1 MILPKLLPKNY
12 VPCPVAHNSVARNL
26 NKQSVLRLKR
36 NPFYKSE
43 ELSTECAQLVCRGGN
58 QA

>member
-26 NKQSVLRLKR
+26 NKQSVLRLNR
-36 NPFYKSE
+36 NPFYKKRG
-43 ELSTECAQLVCRGGN
+43 AQY
-58 QA
+58 